1 MKYSELNFPAL
12 SDFEKKHNY
21 MIIRSVIHFV
31 YFGNLTSPHSQM
43 LNMLARWDKAKKQTL
58 CVYGIVLRGLCQS
71 LLLFLMMLIYA
82 GSFTK
87 PDTVGLHEHT
97 EGQD

>member
-1 MKYSELNFPAL
+1 MGQN
-12 SDFEKKHNY
+12 
-21 MIIRSVIHFV
+21 
-31 YFGNLTSPHSQM
+31 
-43 LNMLARWDKAKKQTL
+43 KKQSL
-58 CVYGIVLRGLCQS
+58 WASGIVLRGLCQS
-71 LLLFLMMLIYA
+71 LPLFLMMRIYA